1 MEINAVTLNQALDA
15 LGQLLADR
23 GYHYEMV
30 AVGGGGLLLL
40 GHIIRP
46 TKDLD
51 LVALV
56 DSSEFISANPLPS
69 ILHEASVEVG
79 IALNLGKDWLNSG
92 PAALFEMGLPEGFK
106 SRMQTRSYG
115 GGLTLHLAGRFD
127 QICFKL
133 YASVDQGPCS
143 KHFAD
148 LKSLHPTEDELRDAG
163 RWCVTH
169 DVSEEFAITLKKA
182 LQNLGVT
189 HANS

>member
-1 MEINAVTLNQALDA
+1 MDINAITLNQALDA

-115 GGLTLHLAGRFD
+115 GGLTLHLAGR
-127 QICFKL
+127 
-133 YASVDQGPCS
+133 
-143 KHFAD
+143 
-148 LKSLHPTEDELRDAG
+148 
-163 RWCVTH
+163 
-169 DVSEEFAITLKKA
+169 DVSEEFAITLKKS
-182 LQNLGVT
+182 LQTLGVT